1 MSSIFIS
8 INKSDSLEKS
18 PIDKAITRVAAA
30 LARQRSLLPPGPGLE
45 VAFLPASAEWQ
56 PGFTGMR
63 MGGYHTADP
72 VLRFQVAIPAHLAH
86 SPLALRYVLAAL
98 EDVLGNAGDYFQEQ
112 RIAFDL
118 AGWQRV
124 LSAAARAGEDP
135 PDSAWDE
142 YPLA

>member
-1 MSSIFIS
+1 VSSIFIS
-8 INKSDSLEKS
+8 INKSDTLEKS

-30 LARQRSLLPPGPGLE
+30 LARQRRLLPPGPGLE
-45 VAFLPASAEWQ
+45 VAFLPASADWQ
-56 PGFTGMR
+56 PDFTGMR
-63 MGGYHTADP
+63 MGGYRADDP
-72 VLRFQVAIPAHLAH
+72 VLRFQVAIPAQFAH

-98 EDVLGNAGDYFQEQ
+98 EDVLGNAGDYFQEE
-112 RIAFDL
+112 RIPFDL

-124 LSAAARAGEDP
+124 LAAAARVGEDP